1 MSATKSVNGY
11 QIKQAKDG
19 QWWLASAQGEHI
31 AGPFASEAM
40 AVEVASVFEDQAGHA
55 SSRRSPKS

>member
-11 QIKQAKDG
+11 QIKKLQDG
-19 QWWLASAQGEHI
+19 QWWLVSAQGESV
-31 AGPFASEAM
+31 AGPFPSEAM
-40 AVEVASVFEDQAGHA
+40 AVEVASVFEDSAGHA